1 MRRGGWRGELAPL
14 AARYGSGVA
23 AVAAAT
29 LARWWLHPMFG
40 SHRPFVTYFIALPLI
55 AWYAGLGPTLLTLL
69 LGGLA
74 AEVFF
79 MEPASA
85 FAMHDALD
93 VRGPGLY
100 AVLGLAIALVVVA
113 LRRTV
118 EALRRSRA
126 GSRAVVEGA
135 FDCIIT
141 MDHEGRIT
149 TFNPAAERTFGYPRA
164 AVIGRQMAEVII
176 PPPLRERHHRAMAHY
191 LATGEGPIL
200 GRLLELT
207 ALRADGSEFP
217 IELTIN
223 VMRLADETPI
233 FTGYLRDITER
244 KRAEEERVRLLAAEQ
259 TARRGAEASER
270 RLAFLAEASAVL
282 ASSLEWQATLEQV
295 ARLAVPVL
303 ADYCVINVVED
314 GTRMRRVAT
323 AHADPSK
330 QPLVE
335 RLREFPPDPA
345 SMKRVAQVMRSGV
358 SAMEASL
365 DVARAAAAFPNRE
378 HREIVLALA
387 PRSYMVVAL
396 RARDRTLGTMTFVAT
411 ESGRRYG
418 PLDLALAEELA
429 RRAAM
434 AIDNA
439 RLYEAER
446 RARTEAEAATRARDA
461 FLATVSHELRTPLS
475 PILSWARMLQK
486 GTLDADKARHA
497 LETIER
503 SARSEA
509 QLIEDLLDVS
519 RIIAGKL
526 RLDVRP
532 VDLVSVIRA
541 GIAVVQP
548 AADAKNIR
556 VQAVLDPEAGT
567 VAGDPE
573 RLQQVAWNLLSN
585 AVKFTPQ
592 GGRVQVVLK
601 RLHAHV
607 EVAVS
612 DTGQGIRPQF
622 LPRIFQ
628 RFAQADS
635 STTRAHGGLGLGL
648 AIVRHLV
655 ELHGGSVHAESA
667 GAGKGAVFTV
677 KLPLLMPRTAG
688 EVEGRHPKGGAPA
701 NGHDTPALD
710 GLRVLVVDDEPDSND
725 VVSTL
730 LSSCGAEV
738 RIAGSVAQA
747 LEVLA
752 QWRTDVL
759 VTDIGMPG
767 EDGYGLLMKVRGQQG
782 ESARLPA
789 VALTAYASR
798 DDRIRLLSA
807 GFQAHV
813 PKPVD
818 PEELVTV
825 VANLGRTARRL

>member
-1 MRRGGWRGELAPL
+1 
-14 AARYGSGVA
+14 
-23 AVAAAT
+23 
-29 LARWWLHPMFG
+29 
-40 SHRPFVTYFIALPLI
+40 
-55 AWYAGLGPTLLTLL
+55 
-69 LGGLA
+69 
-74 AEVFF
+74 
-79 MEPASA
+79 
-85 FAMHDALD
+85 
-93 VRGPGLY
+93 
-100 AVLGLAIALVVVA
+100 
-113 LRRTV
+113 
-118 EALRRSRA
+118 
-126 GSRAVVEGA
+126 
-135 FDCIIT
+135 
-141 MDHEGRIT
+141 MDHEARIMA
-149 TFNPAAERTFGYPRA
+149 FNPAAERTFGHPRA

-244 KRAEEERVRLLAAEQ
+244 KQAEEERVRLLAAEQ

-314 GTRMRRVAT
+314 GGRMRRVAT
-323 AHADPSK
+323 AHANPAK
-330 QPLVE
+330 QALVE
-335 RLREFPPDPA
+335 RLREFPADPTV
-345 SMKRVAQVMRSGV
+345 MRRVAQVMRSGV
-358 SAMEASL
+358 S
-365 DVARAAAAFPNRE
+365 
-378 HREIVLALA
+378 
-387 PRSYMVVAL
+387 
-396 RARDRTLGTMTFVAT
+396 
-411 ESGRRYG
+411 
-418 PLDLALAEELA
+418 DLALAEELA

-446 RARTEAEAATRARDA
+446 QARTEAEAATRARDT

-486 GTLDADKARHA
+486 GTLDADKTRHA

-532 VDLVSVIRA
+532 VDLVPVIRA

-556 VQAVLDPEAGT
+556 VQAILDPEAGT
-567 VAGDPE
+567 VAADPE

-585 AVKFTPQ
+585 AVKFTPK
-592 GGRVQVVLK
+592 GGCVQVVLK

-622 LPRIFQ
+622 LPRIFR
-628 RFAQADS
+628 RFEQADS

-648 AIVRHLV
+648 AIVRHIV

-667 GAGKGAVFTV
+667 GPGKGAVFTV
-677 KLPLLMPRTAG
+677 KLPLLVPRTAG
-688 EVEGRHPKGGAPA
+688 EIEGGHPKVGEPT
-701 NGHDTPALD
+701 NGHDTPALN

-738 RIAGSVAQA
+738 RIAGSAAQA
-747 LEVLA
+747 LEVLT

-759 VTDIGMPG
+759 VTDVGMPG
-767 EDGYGLLMKVRGQQG
+767 EDGYGLLTKVRGQQG

>member
-1 MRRGGWRGELAPL
+1 MRSGVWRGKLAPMV
-14 AARYGSGVA
+14 ARYGSGVA

-40 SHRPFVTYFIALPLI
+40 SHRPFATYFIALPLI

-100 AVLGLAIALVVVA
+100 AVLGLAIALVTAA

-149 TFNPAAERTFGYPRA
+149 AFNPAAERTFGYPRA
-164 AVIGRQMAEVII
+164 AVIGRRMAEVII

-200 GRLLELT
+200 GRRLELT

-223 VMRLADETPI
+223 VIRLADETPI

-244 KRAEEERVRLLAAEQ
+244 KQAEEERVRLLGAEQ

-282 ASSLEWQATLEQV
+282 ASSLECQATLEQV

-303 ADYCVINVVED
+303 ADYCVINLVE

-335 RLREFPPDPA
+335 RLREFSPDPA
-345 SMKRVAQVMRSGV
+345 SMKRVARVMRSGV
-358 SAMEASL
+358 SAMVTSL
-365 DVARAAAAFPNRE
+365 DVASAAAAFPNRE

-387 PRSYMVVAL
+387 PRSYMLVAL
-396 RARDRTLGTMTFVAT
+396 RARDRTLGTMTFVAA

-418 PLDLALAEELA
+418 PPDLALAEELA

-439 RLYEAER
+439 RLYESER
-446 RARTEAEAATRARDA
+446 HARTEAEAATRARDA

-526 RLDVRP
+526 RLDVRR
-532 VDLVSVIRA
+532 VDLVPVIRA

-556 VQAVLDPEAGT
+556 VQAILDPEAGT

-585 AVKFTPQ
+585 AVKFTPE

-628 RFAQADS
+628 RFEQADS
-635 STTRAHGGLGLGL
+635 SMTRAHGGLGLGL
-648 AIVRHLV
+648 AIVRHIV

-667 GAGKGAVFTV
+667 GEGRGAVFTV
-677 KLPLLMPRTAG
+677 KLPLLMRRTAG
-688 EVEGRHPKGGAPA
+688 EVEGRHPKVGAPT
-701 NGHDTPALD
+701 NGHDTPALN

-725 VVSTL
+725 VVSAL

-747 LEVLA
+747 LEVLT

-767 EDGYGLLMKVRGQQG
+767 EDGYGLLMKVRGQPG

-818 PEELVTV
+818 PDELVTV

>member
-1 MRRGGWRGELAPL
+1 
-14 AARYGSGVA
+14 
-23 AVAAAT
+23 
-29 LARWWLHPMFG
+29 MFG
-40 SHRPFVTYFIALPLI
+40 SHRPFVTYFVALPLI
-55 AWYAGLGPTLLTLL
+55 TWYAGLGPTLLALL

-74 AEVFF
+74 ADVFF

-100 AVLGLAIALVVVA
+100 AVLGLAIALVTAA

-118 EALRRSRA
+118 DALRRSRA
-126 GSRAVVEGA
+126 GSRAVLEGA
-135 FDCIIT
+135 LDCIIT

-149 TFNPAAERTFGYPRA
+149 AFNPAAERTFGHPRA

-176 PPPLRERHHRAMAHY
+176 PPPLRERHRRAMAHY

-200 GRLLELT
+200 GRRLELT

-217 IELTIN
+217 IELTVN

-244 KRAEEERVRLLAAEQ
+244 KQAEEERVRLLAAEQ

-303 ADYCVINVVED
+303 ADYCVINVGED

-358 SAMEASL
+358 SDMVASL

-396 RARDRTLGTMTFVAT
+396 RARERTLGTMTFVAT

-434 AIDNA
+434 AIDSA

-446 RARTEAEAATRARDA
+446 QARTEAEAATRARDA

-532 VDLVSVIRA
+532 VDLVPVIRA

-573 RLQQVAWNLLSN
+573 RLQQVTWNLLSN
-585 AVKFTPQ
+585 AVKFTPK
-592 GGRVQVVLK
+592 GGCVQVVLK

-622 LPRIFQ
+622 LPRIFR
-628 RFAQADS
+628 RFEQADS

-648 AIVRHLV
+648 AIVRHIV

-667 GAGKGAVFTV
+667 GPGKGAVFTV
-677 KLPLLMPRTAG
+677 KLPLLVPRTAG
-688 EVEGRHPKGGAPA
+688 EIEGGHPKVGEPT
-701 NGHDTPALD
+701 NGHDTPALN

-738 RIAGSVAQA
+738 RIAGSAAQA
-747 LEVLA
+747 LEVLT

-767 EDGYGLLMKVRGQQG
+767 EDGYGLLTKVRDQQG

-789 VALTAYASR
+789 IALTAYASR

-813 PKPVD
+813 AKPVD